1 MVWADYQFPHLPF
14 SMEDISQ
21 WERDEQ
27 LGPST
32 RQDSWFLVFSVSLVS
47 PVGNSAVLCCACCT
61 GSDNTASEDPWDLVV
76 AVGEVKGRED
86 SCPDQAFP
94 LACLYVMFLNF
105 YSGSFEYLH
114 KQRITNW
121 NDRWKNTCLLMGPGP
136 GHIVLWCSVTLVH
149 ANQLVVVWKYVCPTW
164 TPLNQVAGN
173 SRYRFCTQGGSH
185 AHPIDCYIWLLHWCF
200 SID

>member
-1 MVWADYQFPHLPF
+1 M
-14 SMEDISQ
+14 
-21 WERDEQ
+21 
-27 LGPST
+27 
-32 RQDSWFLVFSVSLVS
+32 SLVS

-114 KQRITNW
+114 KQRITN
-121 NDRWKNTCLLMGPGP
+121 
-136 GHIVLWCSVTLVH
+136 
-149 ANQLVVVWKYVCPTW
+149 
-164 TPLNQVAGN
+164 
-173 SRYRFCTQGGSH
+173 
-185 AHPIDCYIWLLHWCF
+185 
-200 SID
+200 